1 MMEES
6 IIVIVTPSPRHT
18 QANVDFTQTLHTQ
31 YSNEREREK
40 RAAGQQLHNDS
51 TDLPITRLTGFTE
64 QKSARDYTTSHN
76 R

>member
-1 MMEES
+1 MVS
-6 IIVIVTPSPRHT
+6 RRRLDTRRPTLTLLKYYIHSTVT
-18 QANVDFTQTLHTQ
+18 
-31 YSNEREREK
+31 REREK